1 MIYAGKTLKEAKD
14 FCKELSIKNP
24 KKYIT
29 LVACFGLYAEINKRL
44 NVHAPS
50 SAGNPFLE
58 TGYWLNGKEK
68 PFTEK
73 QIITDQNATPKLY

>member
-24 KKYIT
+24 KKYIN
-29 LVACFGLYAEINKRL
+29 LFANFGLYAEISNRL
-44 NVHAPS
+44 NIHAPS
-50 SAGNPFLE
+50 SSGSPFLN

-73 QIITDQNATPKLY
+73 QIITDQNATPTLY